1 MMLTLSFS
9 VCSIVHLYDK
19 IRAAWYVLMCALE
32 DEDAQRNGIVNI
44 YNSIGDAGSDPQVLE
59 VLRHASLLDDGLPYR
74 SNATH
79 FCYDSAALRPLLQ
92 LLQLVAG
99 KENRIRFRTHFVRSF
114 VIAGGRRSCS

>member
-1 MMLTLSFS
+1 
-9 VCSIVHLYDK
+9 
-19 IRAAWYVLMCALE
+19 MCTLE

-99 KENRIRFRTHFVRSF
+99 KENRIRFRTHFGTSQTILSLGWPLKF
-114 VIAGGRRSCS
+114 VAMLTPDILATPQDRTWNADFP